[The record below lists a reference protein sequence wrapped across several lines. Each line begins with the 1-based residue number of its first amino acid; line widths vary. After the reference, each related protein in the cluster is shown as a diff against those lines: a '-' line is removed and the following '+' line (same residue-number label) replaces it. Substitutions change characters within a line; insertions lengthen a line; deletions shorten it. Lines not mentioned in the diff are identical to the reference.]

1 MIREMLLESVFN
13 PEKDLSPLKVIVDT
27 GNVDYF
33 ELRALELIQEAR
45 RLVVAN
51 SSSSSQNL
59 VMYSEKMVQAVSL
72 LTLARAKRFKEIFN
86 ETLKKENNASG
97 VRNTEADS

>member
-1 MIREMLLESVFN
+1 MLLESVFN

-45 RLVVAN
+45 RLLATEN
-51 SSSSSQNL
+51 SSFSQNFT
-59 VMYSEKMVQAVSL
+59 MYNEKMVQAISL

-97 VRNTEADS
+97 VRNTETDS